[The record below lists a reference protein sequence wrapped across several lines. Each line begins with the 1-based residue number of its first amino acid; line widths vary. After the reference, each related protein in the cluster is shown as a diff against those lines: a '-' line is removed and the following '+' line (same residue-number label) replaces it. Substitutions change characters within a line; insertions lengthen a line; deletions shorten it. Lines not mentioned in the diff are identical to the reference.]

1 MKLYL
6 LAECVNRLAVCDIN
20 NPDDQ
25 KTISVCENYILQS
38 YNLYLENC
46 YQNNYEPLTQEEYMA
61 ELLCEGQFLNNL
73 AAGAKNMGA
82 NIQNRVN
89 TVMQS
94 KPVQNV
100 VQSKPVQGAVN
111 TFNNAKTAVGNNQV
125 VQKGVTA
132 AKNAGTAVANNPTVQ
147 KGVTAAKNTG
157 TAVANTAKNV
167 GNKAK
172 QAYKNSNIAGKKK
185 QVNQQ
190 VANNTAPV
198 QQAKQMNPVNET
210 MSMIRTVLNK
220 NSEIANRDKLSIANI
235 SFNEFLNMAIDC
247 PEVSLA
253 STYCI
258 LENVNEAQFN
268 DILRETI
275 DYNFNANKLSQPLTP
290 AIKRPARFD

>member
-6 LAECVNRLAVCDIN
+6 LAECVNRLAACDIN

-46 YQNNYEPLTQEEYMA
+46 YQNNYEPLTQEKYMA

-73 AAGAKNMGA
+73 AAGAKNMGV

-94 KPVQNV
+94 KPIQNV
-100 VQSKPVQGAVN
+100 VQSKPVQNLMQSKPVQGVANN
-111 TFNNAKTAVGNNQV
+111 TFNNAKTAVTNNQA
-125 VQKGVTA
+125 VQKGVSNAKNTA
-132 AKNAGTAVANNPTVQ
+132 NTVSNTNKNAGNNT
-147 KGVTAAKNTG
+147 
-157 TAVANTAKNV
+157 
-167 GNKAK
+167 K
-172 QAYKNSNIAGKKK
+172 QTYKNSNITGKK
-185 QVNQQ
+185 QQINQQ
-190 VANNTAPV
+190 VAKNTAPV

-275 DYNFNANKLSQPLTP
+275 DYSFNANKLSQPLTP